1 MSYITFVRIFSYGP
15 GVTKRFVFFPYRWLF
30 KDGLMPENTRIVGY
44 ARSKLTVDDIRKK
57 AEPFMKVGYCCSFSY
72 GTNFRIHVLAWLL

>member
-1 MSYITFVRIFSYGP
+1 MFFFSISHATYSSP
-15 GVTKRFVFFPYRWLF
+15 WVTKRFVFFPYRWLF

-57 AEPFMKVGYCCSFSY
+57 AEPFMKVGHYCSLAY
-72 GTNFRIHVLAWLL
+72 GTYLETLAGLL